1 MEEFS
6 EESLAQLISEA
17 LDQKGNNLL
26 YPASGMHLSF
36 MDTDIL
42 SLVYDKI
49 SNKMTL
55 SEASEILQEVRDE
68 ILTRKISMPIT
79 DLHTVTHNCNKCKID
94 ATAELPKWN
103 VKDPDLVI
111 VIESPSMDPNAIS
124 FMVDQIKKSGFASHQ
139 LCLTYVNRCPKQQK
153 YEQEEIINCSP
164 YLHTELQILN
174 PKLIV
179 SMGGLSTSVLFGTE
193 IKMKEYRGNI
203 VWLGNWPIL
212 PTYSPG
218 YVLKSG
224 GSSMQHFSDDLSQ
237 AYEFVASKKK
247 VTA

>member
-6 EESLAQLISEA
+6 EEELAQLIAEA
-17 LDQKGNNLL
+17 LGEKETNSLF
-26 YPASGMHLSF
+26 PASGMHLSF
-36 MDTDIL
+36 LDTDIL
-42 SLVYDKI
+42 SLVYEKI
-49 SNKMTL
+49 SKKMTL
-55 SEASEILQEVRDE
+55 SEASEILQDIRDE
-68 ILTRKISMPIT
+68 LLTRKINMSVT
-79 DLHTVTHNCNKCKID
+79 DLHTVTHNCSKCKID
-94 ATAELPKWN
+94 APAELPKWN
-103 VKDPDLVI
+103 VKNPDLVI
-111 VIESPSMDPNAIS
+111 IIESPGMDPNAIS
-124 FMVDQIKKSGFASHQ
+124 FMVDQIKKSGFTSQQ

-153 YEQEEIINCSP
+153 YEPQEVINCSP
-164 YLHTELQILN
+164 YLHTELQIMN

-179 SMGGLSTSVLFGTE
+179 PMGGLCTSVLFGYETK
-193 IKMKEYRGNI
+193 IKDYRGNI